1 MWEVG
6 GGGGQLFVLFGGVG
20 LSPARTQ
27 KLF

>member
-6 GGGGQLFVLFGGVG
+6 GGGGAAVRSLWWGGP
-20 LSPARTQ
+20 SPARTQ